1 MRAYPGAT
9 AKQAVL
15 TDRTMEITSH
25 ALYLFHHLLFP
36 RYTNATLKPPR
47 QSDDLNSYN
56 HDGPDFIV
64 PALPQ
69 ASQAR
74 LPDDDTNARPQGIN
88 LVDVVTL
95 HGAKR
100 EFVGL
105 GHEFIA
111 TMGTI
116 AFAQPVDESHGLDEG
131 EMNSIQGESGLFRTS
146 RLCKHVRL
154 MEDMATAVLGELING
169 YEEDAIY
176 ELYDDVDDAEAD
188 EEAADDEAALQDVI
202 VIQDDSD

>member
-1 MRAYPGAT
+1 M
-9 AKQAVL
+9 
-15 TDRTMEITSH
+15 DITSH

-47 QSDDLNSYN
+47 SSDEVPSYSN
-56 HDGPDFIV
+56 DGPDFVV
-64 PALPQ
+64 PVLPQ

-74 LPDDDTNARPQGIN
+74 LPDDDTYARPQGIN

-116 AFAQPVDESHGLDEG
+116 AFGQPVDESHGLDEG
-131 EMNSIQGESGLFRTS
+131 EMNSIQGGLDRVATVNLGCRADARYGDCDSGRADQRVRGRCDLRAVR
-146 RLCKHVRL
+146 RL
-154 MEDMATAVLGELING
+154 G
-169 YEEDAIY
+169 
-176 ELYDDVDDAEAD
+176 
-188 EEAADDEAALQDVI
+188 
-202 VIQDDSD
+202 